1 MRCLPS
7 GTVVVSAVLMAF
19 LLSPRCSGAAYS
31 LAVLADG
38 PAAYWRFNEL
48 VTTAGAL
55 DASGFDRHGSY
66 ENAGSLTLG
75 VPGPQPGDGFGGMG
89 ADSLAV
95 AFSDNGHVAMPAGFL
110 PTGSS
115 PRTFTGWFKQTSNS
129 AQGWLNYGRDA
140 TPNRNSIT
148 AGPNRVAVAVSGHN
162 FGVNNLGLSDGWH
175 HFGVIFPDGATQSD
189 EWQFVVDGV
198 DRTADAVN
206 LAGST
211 QTVNTIDDNPLR
223 RIGVGVNGWIDEVAV
238 FDKAL
243 TVADIQNHY
252 LAATSF
258 SPGTITLDPTEV
270 VRVAWNQP
278 MDRSTTGSDFR
289 PTTTPQDIAVRER
302 GNPSETGARGVT
314 YLRFDFSDLT
324 PAIVNGEDFFATF
337 AIDYQARVNGLN
349 NLQVGMDVVDDA
361 NAWTAT
367 SGDYPMAEWV
377 ELGSADH
384 ILVDNVLS
392 TDPPQTMFV
401 DVTADVRD
409 WVTGAKANN
418 GYVIFGTSNEFQGA
432 GFANARIYAVP
443 EPGAWLLL
451 LTALTCGLL
460 LRRRGEGKA

>member
-1 MRCLPS
+1 MRCLRS
-7 GTVVVSAVLMAF
+7 GTVGVAAVLTAL
-19 LLSPRCSGAAYS
+19 LLSNRCSGSLYS
-31 LAVLADG
+31 AAVLADG

-48 VTTAGAL
+48 VTTAGAF
-55 DASGFDRHGSY
+55 DASGFSRDGTY
-66 ENAGSLTLG
+66 ENIGNLTLG
-75 VPGPQPGDGFGGMG
+75 VPGPQPGAGFGGLG
-89 ADSLAV
+89 AGNTAV
-95 AFSDNGHVAMPAGFL
+95 AFSANGHVAMPAGFL

-115 PRTFTGWFKQTSNS
+115 SRTFTGWFKQTSSS

-175 HFGVIFPDGATQSD
+175 HFGVIFPDGATQSN
-189 EWQFVVDGV
+189 EWQFVINGV
-198 DRTADAVN
+198 DRTQDAVT
-206 LAGST
+206 LAGSP

-223 RIGVGVNGWIDEVAV
+223 RIGVDVNGLIDEVAV
-238 FDKAL
+238 YDMAL
-243 TVADIQNHY
+243 SIADIQNHY
-252 LAATSF
+252 SAATSF
-258 SPGTITLDPTEV
+258 SPGTITLDPSET

-278 MDRSTTGSDFR
+278 VDRSTTGSDFR
-289 PTTTPQDIAVRER
+289 HSATPQDIAVRER
-302 GNPSETGARGVT
+302 GNPSQFSERGVT

-324 PAIVNGEDFFATF
+324 PAIVSGDNFFATF

-361 NAWTAT
+361 NVWTDT

-384 ILVDNVLS
+384 VLVNNVFA

-401 DVTADVRD
+401 DITEDVRE

-418 GYVIFGTSNEFQGA
+418 GYVIFGTSNEYQGA

-443 EPGAWLLL
+443 EPGTCLLL
-451 LTALTCGLL
+451 LLASACGLL
-460 LRRRGEGKA
+460 LRRRR